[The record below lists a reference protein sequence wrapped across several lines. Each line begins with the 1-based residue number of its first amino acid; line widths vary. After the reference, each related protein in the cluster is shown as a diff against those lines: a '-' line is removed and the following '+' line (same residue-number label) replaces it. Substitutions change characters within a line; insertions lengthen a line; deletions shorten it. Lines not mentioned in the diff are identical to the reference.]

1 MRPFRAL
8 VQGRPV
14 DLLRER
20 PEGLFYSVSKS
31 CQEVSFSILKDTSN
45 FIFCASGI
53 YIYFMKRTKPGPK
66 KGTKHS
72 DVKRSAFGS
81 RLFAARKTRGMTQQE
96 LADKL
101 RITKRM
107 VANYES
113 DSEGPVVERLSAIAQ
128 ALNVTVSYLL
138 GESTLK
144 NIEPE
149 VPPLLRKHVEKLKK
163 LPPKDQ
169 KAAIRM
175 IDALAAQ
182 NGVEND

>member
-1 MRPFRAL
+1 
-8 VQGRPV
+8 
-14 DLLRER
+14 
-20 PEGLFYSVSKS
+20 
-31 CQEVSFSILKDTSN
+31 VSFYILKDTYN
-45 FIFCASGI
+45 FIFLASAF

-81 RLFAARKTRGMTQQE
+81 RLFAARKVRGMTQQE
-96 LADKL
+96 LADKMGV
-101 RITKRM
+101 TKRM

-113 DSEGPVVERLSAIAQ
+113 DSEGPVVERLTAIAQ

-144 NIEPE
+144 IIEPE
-149 VPPLLRKHVEKLKK
+149 VPPSLRKHVEKLRK

-182 NGVEND
+182 NDHEK